1 MIPFVLSLSKG
12 VLFMVRQA
20 YHEQK
25 SRLCKKS
32 NIFSLNLKS
41 IQKMVKYNNY
51 GMELSMNYWIMVASP
66 DKWFCENCH
75 ENANVND
82 TLLNLTT
89 QPWRVREDYF
99 QNAKIGDKCIIKISK
114 DNRSIGRR
122 TLENGEVVD
131 VLESGIYGLAEI
143 VKELYFDEEDQC
155 HRVTIRI
162 TKNLFQSNEIIE
174 QDMAEKIL
182 GNDFISQSSKK
193 IEEKKYQGVLSIIDI
208 EENSE
213 FEDDEDLQKNNEQE
227 DLTLYPADVKIQRD
241 MFSVRELKTEY
252 KEKKLVLAPD
262 FQRELVW
269 TLKQKSELIESIL
282 MGIPLPMIYFFEG
295 DEGIIQ
301 VVDGKQ
307 RLTSLFEFLDNLYP
321 LSQSLKILPHLRGKK
336 YSDLEPAEQTKIAR
350 HQFVTQTI
358 IPPTPDKI
366 KFDIFER
373 VNRKGSMLNNQE
385 MRNALYQGK
394 STHLLNKLAKNKSF
408 LKATGNGISPTRM
421 KDRYI
426 ILRFIAFYLW
436 REKQLFT
443 KKGESVEYKS
453 DIDEF
458 VGATMDHINRLDNGS
473 IEQLEQMFNRVMEI
487 AYKLGGED
495 VFRIPGNERKRPIN
509 MSLLESL
516 GYFFSK
522 IDINKDNNLYK
533 RKIQELL
540 MDKEYMT
547 ALTVRIDSSPSVKI
561 RFDKVDTLLTGFQ
574 Q

>member
-1 MIPFVLSLSKG
+1 
-12 VLFMVRQA
+12 
-20 YHEQK
+20 
-25 SRLCKKS
+25 
-32 NIFSLNLKS
+32 
-41 IQKMVKYNNY
+41 
-51 GMELSMNYWIMVASP
+51 MNYWILIAAP
-66 DKWFCENCH
+66 DKWYCENCN
-75 ENANVND
+75 ENARVNQ
-82 TLLNLTT
+82 TLLNLDT
-89 QPWRVREDYF
+89 QSWRVREDFF
-99 QNAKIGDKCIIKISK
+99 QNAEIGDKCIIKISK
-114 DNRSIGRR
+114 DARSIERR
-122 TLENGEVVD
+122 TLEDGEVVD

-143 VKELYFDEEDQC
+143 VEKLYYDEQEQC
-155 HRVTIRI
+155 YRITIRV
-162 TKNLFQSNEIIE
+162 TKNLFLKNEIIKQE
-174 QDMAEKIL
+174 MAEKIL

-193 IEEKKYQGVLSIIDI
+193 IEEKKYLSILSIIDI

-213 FEDDEDLQKNNEQE
+213 FENNDDLQDTEIQE
-227 DLTLYPADVKIQRD
+227 EVTLYPADVKIQRD

-252 KEKKLVLAPD
+252 KDKKLVLAPD

-336 YSDLEPAEQTKIAR
+336 YADLEPAEQTKIAR

-394 STHLLNKLAKNKSF
+394 STALLNELAKNESF

-426 ILRFIAFYLW
+426 ILRFLAFYLW
-436 REKQLFT
+436 RERQLTT
-443 KKGESVEYKS
+443 KNGELLDYKS

-458 VGATMDHINRLDNGS
+458 VGSTMDYINRLNEES
-473 IEQLEQMFNRVMEI
+473 IEQLKQMFNKVMEI
-487 AYKLGGED
+487 AYKLGGGD
-495 VFRIPGNERKRPIN
+495 IFRIPGNERKRPIN

-516 GYFFSK
+516 GYFLSK
-522 IDINKDNNLYK
+522 IDIQKDADIYK
-533 RKIQELL
+533 NKIQELL
-540 MDKEYMT
+540 MDKDYMT

-561 RFDKVDTLLTGFQ
+561 RFDKVDSLLAGFEQ
-574 Q
+574 

>member
-1 MIPFVLSLSKG
+1 
-12 VLFMVRQA
+12 
-20 YHEQK
+20 
-25 SRLCKKS
+25 
-32 NIFSLNLKS
+32 
-41 IQKMVKYNNY
+41 
-51 GMELSMNYWIMVASP
+51 MNYWIMVASP

-82 TLLNLTT
+82 TLLNLTI
-89 QPWRVREDYF
+89 QSWKVREDYF
-99 QNAKIGDKCIIKISK
+99 QNAQIGDKCIIKISK
-114 DNRSIGRR
+114 DTRSIERR
-122 TLENGEVVD
+122 TLDNGEVVD
-131 VLESGIYGLAEI
+131 VLESGIYGLADI
-143 VKELYFDEEDQC
+143 VKELYFDDESQC
-155 HRVTIRI
+155 HRVTIQM
-162 TKNLFQSNEIIE
+162 TKNLFRSNEIIA

-213 FEDDEDLQKNNEQE
+213 FEDDENLQKNGDQE

-321 LSQSLKILPHLRGKK
+321 ISQSLKILPHLRGKK

-443 KKGESVEYKS
+443 KKGEPVEYKS

-458 VGATMDHINRLDNGS
+458 VGATMDYINRLDDGS
-473 IEQLEQMFNRVMEI
+473 IEQLEQMFNRVMNI

>member
-1 MIPFVLSLSKG
+1 
-12 VLFMVRQA
+12 
-20 YHEQK
+20 
-25 SRLCKKS
+25 
-32 NIFSLNLKS
+32 
-41 IQKMVKYNNY
+41 
-51 GMELSMNYWIMVASP
+51 MNYWILIASP
-66 DKWFCENCH
+66 DKWFCEGCS
-75 ENANVND
+75 ENANVNEV
-82 TLLNLTT
+82 LFNLTV
-89 QPWRVREDYF
+89 QQWRVREDYF
-99 QNAKIGDKCIIKISK
+99 QNAKKGDKCILEISQ
-114 DNRSIGRR
+114 DTRSIERR
-122 TLENGEVVD
+122 TLDNGDVVD
-131 VLESGIYGLAEI
+131 VLESGIYALAEI
-143 VKELYFDEEDQC
+143 TKELYFDEEDQC
-155 HRVTIRI
+155 YRITIEV
-162 TKNLFQSNEIIE
+162 TKNLFQENEIIN

-193 IEEKKYQGVLSIIDI
+193 LDEKKYLSILSIIDI

-213 FEDDEDLQKNNEQE
+213 FENDEDIENTEIEE
-227 DLTLYPADVKIQRD
+227 DITLYPADVKIQRD

-252 KEKKLVLAPD
+252 IDKKLILAPD
-262 FQRELVW
+262 FQRESVW

-307 RLTSLFEFLDNLYP
+307 RLTSLFEYLDDKYP
-321 LSQSLKILPHLRGKK
+321 LSQSLKILPRLRGKK

-394 STHLLNKLAKNKSF
+394 STDLLKKLAKNDSF
-408 LKATGNGISPTRM
+408 QKATGNGISPTRM

-426 ILRFIAFYLW
+426 ILRFIAFYLL
-436 REKQLFT
+436 REKQLVT
-443 KKGESVEYKS
+443 KKGELVEYKS

-458 VGATMDHINRLDNGS
+458 VGTTMDYINRLENSS
-473 IEQLEQMFNRVMEI
+473 IEWLEQVFNKAMEN
-487 AYKLGGED
+487 AYKVGGKD

-509 MSLLESL
+509 MPLLESL

-522 IDINKDNNLYK
+522 IDINKDTHMYK
-533 RKIQELL
+533 QKINELL
-540 MDKEYMT
+540 LDKEYIT

-561 RFDKVDTLLTGFQ
+561 RFDKVDSLLRGFNND
-574 Q
+574 

>member
-1 MIPFVLSLSKG
+1 
-12 VLFMVRQA
+12 
-20 YHEQK
+20 
-25 SRLCKKS
+25 
-32 NIFSLNLKS
+32 
-41 IQKMVKYNNY
+41 
-51 GMELSMNYWIMVASP
+51 MNYWILVAAP
-66 DKWFCENCH
+66 DKWFGESCQK
-75 ENANVND
+75 NANVND

-89 QPWRVREDYF
+89 QSWRVREDYF
-99 QNAKIGDKCIIKISK
+99 QNAQIDDKCVLKISK
-114 DNRSIGRR
+114 DTRSIERR
-122 TLENGEVVD
+122 TLSNGEVVD
-131 VLESGIYGLAEI
+131 TLESGIYGLGEI
-143 VKELYFDEEDQC
+143 IKELYFDKEEQC
-155 HRVTIRI
+155 YKITIKVI
-162 TKNLFQSNEIIE
+162 KNLFLMNEIIK

-182 GNDFISQSSKK
+182 GNDFTSQSSKK
-193 IEEKKYQGVLSIIDI
+193 IEEKKYQSILSIIDI
-208 EENSE
+208 EENCE
-213 FEDDEDLQKNNEQE
+213 FEDNEDLE
-227 DLTLYPADVKIQRD
+227 DNSIKEDITLYPADVKIQRD

-252 KEKKLVLAPD
+252 LEKKLILAPD
-262 FQRELVW
+262 FQREFVW

-295 DEGIIQ
+295 NEGIIQ

-394 STHLLNKLAKNKSF
+394 STDLLNKLAKKESF
-408 LKATGNGISPTRM
+408 QSATGNAISPTRM

-436 REKQLFT
+436 REKLLIS
-443 KKGESVEYKS
+443 KKAELIEYKS

-458 VGATMDHINRLDNGS
+458 LGATMDYINRSDDNF
-473 IEQLEQMFNRVMEI
+473 IKELEQMFNKVMKI

-495 VFRIPGNERKRPIN
+495 IFRIPGNERKRPIN

-516 GYFFSK
+516 GYLFSK
-522 IDINKDNNLYK
+522 IEIKDDINIYKKKIKELLDDNN
-533 RKIQELL
+533 
-540 MDKEYMT
+540 YMI

-561 RFDKVDTLLTGFQ
+561 RFDKIDNLLVGFNND
-574 Q
+574 

>member
-1 MIPFVLSLSKG
+1 
-12 VLFMVRQA
+12 
-20 YHEQK
+20 
-25 SRLCKKS
+25 
-32 NIFSLNLKS
+32 
-41 IQKMVKYNNY
+41 
-51 GMELSMNYWIMVASP
+51 MELSMNYWIMVASP
-66 DKWFCENCH
+66 DKWFCENCQQ
-75 ENANVND
+75 NANVND
-82 TLLNLTT
+82 ILLNLTT
-89 QPWRVREDYF
+89 QPWRVRDDYF
-99 QNAKIGDKCIIKISK
+99 QNAQIGDKCIIKISK
-114 DNRSIGRR
+114 DTRSIERR
-122 TLENGEVVD
+122 TLDNGEVVD
-131 VLESGIYGLAEI
+131 TLESGIYGLGEI
-143 VKELYFDEEDQC
+143 LKELYYDTQDQC
-155 HRVTIRI
+155 HRVMIQI
-162 TKNLFQSNEIIE
+162 TKNLFRTNEIIA

-193 IEEKKYQGVLSIIDI
+193 IDEKKYQGVLSIIDI

-213 FEDDEDLQKNNEQE
+213 FEDDENLQGNSEQE

-252 KEKKLVLAPD
+252 MEKKLVLAPD
-262 FQRELVW
+262 FQREFVW

-307 RLTSLFEFLDNLYP
+307 RLTSLFEFLDNQFP
-321 LSQSLKILPHLRGKK
+321 LSPLKILPHLRGKR
-336 YSDLEPAEQTKIAR
+336 YLDLEPAEQTKIAR

-394 STHLLNKLAKNKSF
+394 STDLLNTLAKNESF
-408 LKATGNGISPTRM
+408 LKATGSGISPTRM

-436 REKQLFT
+436 REKQLT
-443 KKGESVEYKS
+443 SKKGELIEYKS

-458 VGATMDHINRLDNGS
+458 VGATMDYINRLDDKS
-473 IEQLEQMFNRVMEI
+473 IEQLEQMFNRAMEI

-495 VFRIPGNERKRPIN
+495 IFRIPGNERKRPIN

-522 IDINKDNNLYK
+522 INVNKDNNLYK
-533 RKIQELL
+533 KKIQELL
-540 MDKEYMT
+540 VDKEYMT

-561 RFDKVDTLLTGFQ
+561 RFDKVDNLLTGFEQ
-574 Q
+574 